1 MDNKREKNSRKGF
14 FADYKVSECQ
24 QVMVKFA
31 IVEFDVTLLL
41 EYREVEFGAISPQ
54 AEAETP

>member
-1 MDNKREKNSRKGF
+1 
-14 FADYKVSECQ
+14 
-24 QVMVKFA
+24 MVKFA

-41 EYREVEFGAISPQ
+41 EYREVEFGAISPPQ